1 MTINLTKG
9 QKIDLTKNNPGLAVL
24 KVGLGWEPNIGRSGE
39 IKSKSLLSSLT
50 RRISEGTE
58 KIRGANFDL
67 DSSIFL
73 VDANEKRVDTV
84 YYGHLDGPNGCIKH
98 HGDNLTGRGTKGTD
112 KENITVDLTK
122 IPSNVNKLVF
132 VVNIYECKSRN
143 QHFGMVEDAFIHIN
157 DANTG
162 NELCRF
168 NLTDDY
174 NNKTALMVGE
184 IYRYSGEWKFYA
196 VGEGTNDVSLSEMS
210 NKYR

>member
-9 QKIDLTKNNPGLAVL
+9 QKIDLTKNHPGLTVF
-24 KVGLGWEPNIGRSGE
+24 KVGLGWEPNIGKSDE

-58 KIRGANFDL
+58 KIRGASFDL
-67 DSSIFL
+67 DSSVFL
-73 VDANEKRVDTV
+73 VDANEKRVGTV
-84 YYGHLDGPNGCIKH
+84 YYGNLDGPNGCVKH
-98 HGDNLTGRGTKGTD
+98 HGDSLTGRGVKGTD
-112 KENITVDLTK
+112 KENISVDLTK

-143 QHFGMVEDAFIHIN
+143 QHFGMVGDAFIHIN
-157 DANTG
+157 DTNSG

-174 NNKTALMVGE
+174 NNKTALIVGE
-184 IYRYSGEWKFYA
+184 IYRYGGEWKFYA
-196 VGEGTNDVSLSEMS
+196 IGEGTNDVSLSEMS
-210 NKYR
+210 NRYR

>member
-9 QKIDLTKNNPGLAVL
+9 QKIDLTKNTGITVL
-24 KVGLGWEPNIGRSGE
+24 RVGLGWEPNIGRSDE

-58 KIRGANFDL
+58 KIRRANFDL
-67 DSSIFL
+67 DSSVFL

-84 YYGHLDGPNGCIKH
+84 YYGNLNGPNGCIKH
-98 HGDNLTGRGTKGTD
+98 HGDSLTGIGTKGTD
-112 KENITVDLTK
+112 KENITVDLAK

-143 QHFGMVEDAFIHIN
+143 QHFGMVKDAFIHIN
-157 DANTG
+157 DTNTD

-174 NNKTALMVGE
+174 NNKTALIVGE
-184 IYRYSGEWKFYA
+184 IYRYIGEWKFYA
-196 VGEGTNDVSLSEMS
+196 IGEGTNDASLSEMS